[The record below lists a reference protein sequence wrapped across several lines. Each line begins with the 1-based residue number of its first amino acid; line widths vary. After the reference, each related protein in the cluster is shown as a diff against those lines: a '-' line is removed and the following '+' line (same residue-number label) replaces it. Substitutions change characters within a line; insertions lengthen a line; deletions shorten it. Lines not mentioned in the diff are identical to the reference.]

1 MSNIGMNTCFLN
13 GVTTLTLYGIKNC
26 DTVRKARK
34 WLQANQPQ
42 VTFHDFREDGLDKDQ
57 LTSWVAMAGWETLF
71 NKRSTSFRNLSDA
84 DKSDIDED
92 KAIELMLA
100 HPTLIKRPVLVG
112 ADKLQVGFKE
122 AQYQAW
128 FTL

>member
-1 MSNIGMNTCFLN
+1 MNISFLN
-13 GVTTLTLYGIKNC
+13 GVTNLILYGIKNC

-57 LTSWVAMAGWETLF
+57 LSSWVAMAGWETLF

-84 DKSDIDED
+84 DKSDIDQD

-100 HPTLIKRPVLVG
+100 HPTLIKRPVLV
-112 ADKLQVGFKE
+112 ATDKVQVGFKE
-122 AQYQAW
+122 AEYQAW